1 MGKRKPKEP
10 KVQKYQLQ
18 TIKQNQQIGAEA
30 QSALEQIKQQSAQ
43 TIEDLNRRNAEALGL
58 INNQLRQ
65 TEEER
70 DNYKQKL
77 QDYLNQLSNLRQSY
91 ATALS
96 EKDAI
101 LDRINTQQQNEA
113 MSNQLMSSLLSTST
127 LAKRKFLEKTRKRR
141 GLIV

>member
-10 KVQKYQLQ
+10 KVQKYQLK
-18 TIKQNQQIGAEA
+18 TIQQNQQIGAEA

-77 QDYLNQLSNLRQSY
+77 QDYLNQISNLRQSY
-91 ATALS
+91 STALS